1 MCIEIVCFPGC
12 DVINFEINLVS
23 LMYRFSTRLKSQD
36 KNVNILRTKR
46 AFKGKQKAFFLIFKG
61 LSVAKNRLRPESRA
75 LNKLSL
81 FN

>member
-12 DVINFEINLVS
+12 DVMNFEINLIS

-46 AFKGKQKAFFLIFKG
+46 AFKMKQKAFFLIFKG
-61 LSVAKNRLRPESRA
+61 LSVAKNRLRPESRT

-81 FN
+81 FS

>member
-12 DVINFEINLVS
+12 DVINFEINLIS
-23 LMYRFSTRLKSQD
+23 LMYRFSTKLKSQD

-61 LSVAKNRLRPESRA
+61 LSVAKNRLRPESRT